1 VSGGDCGRYAR
12 AVAALQ
18 ARGRFGIRLGLG
30 RTRALLRALGDPHQ
44 ALPGALV
51 AGTNGKGSV
60 QAMVA
65 AVLANAG
72 YRVGQ
77 TPSPHLVTYRERI
90 TVAGEPIAPAD
101 FAMAVEDVL
110 VREERIARRL
120 GHATEFE
127 LLVAAAFAWF
137 ARAHVQ
143 VGVVEVGIGGRL
155 DATNTWDGGVAAITN
170 VGWDHADRLGAT
182 LTAIAR
188 EKAAIIKRGDRAV
201 TGATGPG
208 LAVIRGR
215 AHRMGVPLLETAP
228 LPVRSMDR
236 GGLWVEENRLGRL
249 RVPLLGRHQ
258 AANAAVALGI
268 LAQLEAIGAAHV
280 PEAALRAG
288 LADVHWPGRLELLAV
303 DGTGSARPAP
313 ARAPDPECP
322 DVLLDGAHNVSGMES
337 LVAAFDE
344 LRPLLSPGRPTL
356 LLALMADKDVAG
368 ILERLSRSAWLV
380 PARIITTRIFSA
392 RALPAA
398 DLAAAC
404 RELLSHAHGEPPEIV
419 ALEPV
424 ESALEE
430 ALKTSRREGGPLV
443 VAGSLYLAGEV
454 RGRLV
459 HEPRLRDP
467 AVQ

>member
-1 VSGGDCGRYAR
+1 MSGGDSGRYAR

-30 RTRALLRALGDPHQ
+30 RTRALLRALGEPHL
-44 ALPGALV
+44 ALPGVLV

-65 AVLANAG
+65 AVLARAG

-101 FAMAVEDVL
+101 FATVVEEVL
-110 VREERIARRL
+110 RLEKRVARRL

-137 ARAHVQ
+137 ARANVQ
-143 VGVVEVGIGGRL
+143 LGAVEVGIGGRL
-155 DATNTWDGGVAAITN
+155 DATNAWDGGVAAITN
-170 VGWDHADRLGAT
+170 VGWDHMDRLGAS
-182 LTAIAR
+182 LEAIAR
-188 EKAAIIKRGDRAV
+188 EKAAIIKRGDRGV

-208 LAVIRGR
+208 LKVIRRR
-215 AHRMGVPLLETAP
+215 AHRMGVPLVETPP

-236 GGLWVEENRLGRL
+236 EGLTVDAPGLGTL
-249 RVPLLGRHQ
+249 RVSLLGRHQ

-268 LAQLEAIGAAHV
+268 LAELQAIGVARV
-280 PEAALRAG
+280 SSSALRAG
-288 LADVHWPGRLELLAV
+288 LAETRWPGRLELLAV
-303 DGTGSARPAP
+303 DSTGRAEPATGRVADPTRP
-313 ARAPDPECP
+313 DL
-322 DVLLDGAHNVSGMES
+322 LLDGAHNVAGMES

-356 LLALMADKDVAG
+356 LLGLMADKDLVG
-368 ILERLSRSAWLV
+368 ILERLSRSAGLTG
-380 PARIITTRIFSA
+380 ARIITTRIA
-392 RALPAA
+392 NPRALPAA
-398 DLAAAC
+398 ALAAAS
-404 RELLSHAHGEPPEIV
+404 REFLSGARGEQPEIV
-419 ALEPV
+419 PLEPV
-424 ESALEE
+424 EAALDD
-430 ALKTSRREGGPLV
+430 ALKASSREGGPLV

-459 HEPRLRDP
+459 DDPTLRDRP
-467 AVQ
+467 A

>member
-30 RTRALLRALGDPHQ
+30 RTRALLRALGDPHE

-65 AVLANAG
+65 AVLGKAG

-101 FAMAVEDVL
+101 FAAAVEEVL
-110 VREERIARRL
+110 AVEERIARRM

-127 LLVAAAFAWF
+127 LLVASAFVWF
-137 ARAHVQ
+137 ARAQVQ

-155 DATNTWDGGVAAITN
+155 DATNSWDGGVAAITN
-170 VGWDHADRLGAT
+170 VAWDHADRLGGS

-188 EKAAIIKRGDRAV
+188 EKAAVIKRGDRAV

-208 LAVIRGR
+208 LAVIRRR
-215 AHRMGVPLLETAP
+215 ARRMGVPLVETVP
-228 LPVRSMDR
+228 LPVRAMDR
-236 GGLWVEENRLGRL
+236 GGLWVEEYGLGRL

-258 AANAAVALGI
+258 AANVAVALGI
-268 LAQLEAIGAAHV
+268 LRELEAIGAARV
-280 PEAALRAG
+280 PAAALRGG
-288 LADVHWPGRLELLAV
+288 LADARWPGRLELLAV
-303 DGTGSARPAP
+303 DAAGSARPA
-313 ARAPDPECP
+313 RAGGPDPDRP
-322 DVLLDGAHNVSGMES
+322 DLLLDGAHNVSGMES
-337 LVAAFDE
+337 LVAAFHE

-356 LLALMADKDVAG
+356 LLALMADKDIAG
-368 ILERLSRSAWLV
+368 VLGQLSRSPSLAS
-380 PARIITTRIFSA
+380 ARIITTRISSP

-404 RELLSHAHGEPPEIV
+404 RKLLPGAPGDAAEIV

-424 ESALEE
+424 EAALEE
-430 ALKTSRREGGPLV
+430 ALKTSRRESGPLV

-459 HEPRLRDP
+459 NDPSLRDQP
-467 AVQ
+467 VQ